1 MRYYPGITES
11 FYIERNAS
19 INYVNTPPIFDFA
32 RPYMPRVNFVG
43 GVQCHKPQ
51 PLTGNIAKFVDSADN
66 EHGFIL
72 FTTGF
77 SVQWKFAPQQILNS
91 FVSAFKARTDVKFI
105 WQYDG
110 PTIPNLPPN
119 VLIEKWLP
127 QQDLLGHPKCKGLIS
142 PGGINS
148 VIESI
153 WHGVPIIGLPLTA
166 QGRDNLLR
174 ATARGAGFMLNKEH
188 INQNTILK
196 AIRKINDKEYKQEVL
211 VFQDLIT
218 DVPYTEL
225 NHSAFWVEFIMR
237 HQEVPHARSGADHL
251 NILQYFLVDVLSFML
266 AVVFL
271 VCTTVFY
278 LIKFTC
284 KGCCYVCRASYRTVT
299 GGGATKAKVDKKKKT
314 Q

>member
-1 MRYYPGITES
+1 
-11 FYIERNAS
+11 
-19 INYVNTPPIFDFA
+19 
-32 RPYMPRVNFVG
+32 VNFVG
-43 GVQCHKPQ
+43 GVQCRKPQ

-66 EHGFIL
+66 ENGFIL

-91 FVSAFKARTDVKFI
+91 FVSAFKARTDIKFI

-110 PTIPNLPPN
+110 PAIPNLPPN

-174 ATARGAGFMLNKEH
+174 ATARGAGFMLNKEY

-196 AIRKINDKEYKQEVL
+196 SIRKIYDKEYKQEVL

-271 VCTTVFY
+271 FFTTLYYV
-278 LIKFTC
+278 IKFTC
-284 KGCCYVCRASYRTVT
+284 KGCCYVCRASCRSIR
-299 GGGATKAKVDKKKKT
+299 GGSAKAKVTKTKKT